1 MKKQIIFSSLSK
13 QLLMPVLLLF
23 AGVLVS
29 AEMKAQSKP
38 SALLSG
44 NGVLQLPTNVALTDS
59 YEFSTA
65 SFGFQNETQAVQF
78 FKLKSESDFFFR
90 VRLNE
95 QKAYVYLNKQAHP
108 SWTLTEW
115 NNLLNTK
122 TTASPLLN

>member
-13 QLLMPVLLLF
+13 QLLMPAFLLF
-23 AGVLVS
+23 AGMFMSV
-29 AEMKAQSKP
+29 EMKAQTKP
-38 SALLSG
+38 QALLSG
-44 NGVLQLPTNVALTDS
+44 NGLLQLPTNLALNDS

-65 SFGFQNETQAVQF
+65 SFGFQNESQAVEYF
-78 FKLKSESDFFFR
+78 RSKSSDEVFFR
-90 VRLNE
+90 VKLSE
-95 QKAYVYLNKQAHP
+95 QKAYVYLNKKAHP